1 MSKTRKERRLAAI
14 MFTDIV
20 GYTALMQRD
29 ERQAAA
35 QRAKHRQVFTE
46 THQRHGGT
54 ILQYFGDG
62 TLSTFP
68 SGVEAVACAVAIQQV
83 LNAPDG
89 IPLRIGI
96 HIGDIVFDG
105 TEVYGDGVNVAARIE
120 SMGVPGGVL
129 ISGKLNDELTNQQ
142 HLTTTSLG
150 HFQLKNITQPL
161 SVFAVV
167 SSGLVVPQRNDL
179 KGKRSVARQTVA
191 VLPFSNRSR
200 QEEDEYL
207 SDGMTEEIINALSKI
222 KPLKVT
228 SRTSSFYYKNK
239 QVTLPEIGRQ
249 LEVAYILEGS
259 VQVAGNKMRI
269 AVTLVDAQEDVPL
282 WSHSLD
288 RSLDDIFAVQDE
300 VSLLVAD
307 RLREHIGHFDIDE
320 QLVPQLPV
328 TVDNYKRYLRARY
341 HLLKM
346 SAPEIERGMEMLREI
361 VADQPDF
368 PLAHL
373 GLHLGYTLMG
383 TLGIM
388 PAPAAFAAGGPF
400 LERAMTLD
408 DSLPEI
414 QLHRSYQS
422 FLQDW
427 DLPQAYEHL
436 QRSFERRPTVEYYQS
451 MTSYLVAEGKL
462 RAAHHYIDTALQI
475 DPFSDINHHLKGFL
489 FYVQEQ
495 YPAAIQYFEKSLA
508 LKPDAHV
515 SLPELGRS
523 LLLAG
528 HTQRAREFFRELP
541 LPDDDLLK
549 VSGETMFY
557 ALTAPEQA
565 LEGLEKLTAALDG
578 ALIDQALNYLTL
590 CHALLGNTEKTL
602 QLLEQGINA
611 RLPMVVYT
619 QIDPILKPIRALPEF
634 QGLSARIFGSDPVLD
649 TPQNK
654 YKKNLLSSEEID
666 RYKQQLTK
674 LMERDAPYLDAELSL
689 RNLADRMELPPNYLS
704 QLLNAGFGQN
714 FAEYVNTYRLEYF
727 KSRLG
732 DPAFQHLT
740 LLGLAYESGF
750 NSKTSFN
757 TFFKKATGT
766 TPAAYRKQQLN
777 E

>member
-1 MSKTRKERRLAAI
+1 MPATKKERRLAAI

-20 GYTALMQRD
+20 GYTALMQSD
-29 ERQAAA
+29 ERKAAA
-35 QRAKHRQVFTE
+35 QRAKHRQVFTD

-62 TLSTFP
+62 TLSTFA
-68 SGVEAVACAVAIQQV
+68 SGVEAVSCAIAIQQA
-83 LNAPDG
+83 LNEPDG

-129 ISGKLNDELTNQQ
+129 ISGKLNDELTNHQ
-142 HLTTTSLG
+142 HLTTTALG
-150 HFQLKNITQPL
+150 HFQLKNIAQPL
-161 SVFAVV
+161 AVFAVV
-167 SSGLVVPQRNDL
+167 NAGLVVPQRNEL
-179 KGKRSVARQTVA
+179 RGKRAVARQTVA

-200 QEEDEYL
+200 KEDTEYL

-228 SRTSSFYYKNK
+228 SRTSSFYYKDK
-239 QVTLPEIGRQ
+239 QIPLPEIGRE

-259 VQVAGNKMRI
+259 IQLAGNKMRI
-269 AVTLVDAQEDVPL
+269 GVTLVDAQEDVPL
-282 WSHSLD
+282 WSQTLD
-288 RSLDDIFAVQDE
+288 RNLDDIFAIQDE
-300 VSLLVAD
+300 VSLMVAD

-328 TVDNYKRYLRARY
+328 TVDNYKRYLKAR
-341 HLLKM
+341 HHILKM
-346 SAPEIERGMEMLREI
+346 SAPEIERGMEILREI
-361 VADQPDF
+361 VANQPDF

-373 GLHLGYTLMG
+373 GLHLGYTLLG

-388 PAPAAFAAGGPF
+388 PAPAAFAAGRPF
-400 LERAMTLD
+400 LERAMALD

-414 QLHRSYQS
+414 QLHLSYHS

-427 DLPQAYEHL
+427 DLAGAYEHL
-436 QRSFERRPTVEYYQS
+436 QNSFERRPSVEYYQS
-451 MTSYLVAEGKL
+451 MASYLVAEGKL
-462 RAAHHYIDTALQI
+462 RAAHHYVDTALQI
-475 DPFSDINHHLKGFL
+475 DPFSDINFHLKGFL

-495 YPAAIQYFEKSLA
+495 YPAAIQHFEKSLA

-523 LLLAG
+523 LLLSG
-528 HTQRAREFFRELP
+528 HPQRALEFFSELP

-549 VSGETMFY
+549 ISGKTMCY
-557 ALTAPEQA
+557 ALMAPERVPDGLQRLEAA
-565 LEGLEKLTAALDG
+565 LEGE
-578 ALIDQALNYLTL
+578 LIDQALNFLTL

-602 QLLEQGINA
+602 QLLERGITA
-611 RLPMVVYT
+611 KLPMVVYT

-634 QGLSARIFGSDPVLD
+634 QSLSARIFGSEPITEV
-649 TPQNK
+649 PENK
-654 YKKNLLSSEEID
+654 YKKNLLSPQEID
-666 RYKQQLTK
+666 RYKKKLTQ
-674 LMERDAPYLDAELSL
+674 LMERDTPFLDSELSL
-689 RNLADRMELPPNYLS
+689 RSLADQMELPPNYLS
-704 QLLNAGFGQN
+704 QLLNAGFEQN
-714 FAEYVNTYRLEYF
+714 FAEYVNSYRLEDF
-727 KSRLG
+727 KRKLS

-757 TFFKKATGT
+757 TFFKKTTGT
-766 TPAAYRKQQLN
+766 TPAAYRKQQLKK
-777 E
+777 